1 MKRAALVSML
11 VLIAAVPGG
20 MVNGIPTVVN
30 AQSTFDITTLAGKVA
45 SVNGT
50 PGLQIRF
57 SALIE
62 QAADINDQA
71 DNPDPSAPL
80 ITPTFVLSS
89 PLDGTSV
96 AAPAVTV
103 NQDSA
108 GAPQNETT
116 IAVDPNNHNRIVAAA
131 NDYVTRTW
139 ICFVGST
146 PCSKLGDAYSGTYY
160 SNDGGAQ
167 WCCVSSDPTHLGT
180 LIPGVDHLA
189 GGPYDAGGDP
199 AVAFDSRGHV
209 YYAGLGFDRAAPPN
223 TVAVNK
229 GTFDGSGKLTWGPP
243 TFINPTTSPAIFNDK
258 EWIAADSNPS
268 SPFRD
273 RVYVSWTRF
282 IFNPVNGAFVQS
294 PIFFAFST
302 DGGETF
308 SDPVS
313 IVGNVHFD
321 QGSRPVVG
329 SDGTVFVFFEGST
342 RLATFSSTYVVKSTD
357 GGVSWSRPV
366 AIAPLVDIIS
376 PANTIFRVNSFP
388 AAAISPTGDL
398 FVAWSSEIM
407 NAATSYGVDPA
418 CAKEISGVASVR
430 ANCHAATF
438 FSKSTDFGATWS
450 TPALIFPGR
459 DASTRTPIGYPVPL
473 PGGATFNAPS
483 ARRVDTFWPA
493 VAISPSGRIYMSA
506 YAADVVSPW
515 QLCQPRPATQPVA
528 ESRINCLA
536 LGNYTHNAR
545 LDYVVTDLTTGVTNT
560 VTTHPINSRYG
571 FGGGFIGDYTDIAVG
586 ADDVFHAFWTDTN
599 NRQTVVWWYGFQFI
613 PTPIHQQDVVVRS
626 GNF

>member
-1 MKRAALVSML
+1 VKRAAVVSML
-11 VLIAAVPGG
+11 VLITAVSGG
-20 MVNGIPTVVN
+20 MVNGIPTVAN

-50 PGLQIRF
+50 AGLQIRF

-62 QAADINDQA
+62 QAADVSDMA
-71 DNPDPSAPL
+71 DNPDPSAPP
-80 ITPTFVLSS
+80 ITPAFVLSS
-89 PLDGTSV
+89 SLDGTSV
-96 AAPAVTV
+96 AGPAVTV
-103 NQDSA
+103 NLDTA
-108 GAPQNETT
+108 AAPQNETT
-116 IAVDPNNHNRIVAAA
+116 LAVDPNNHNRIVAAA

-139 ICFVGST
+139 SCMVGST
-146 PCSKLGDAYSGTYY
+146 PCSRLGDGYSGTYY
-160 SNDGGAQ
+160 SNDGGAD
-167 WCCVSSDPTHLGT
+167 WCCVGTDPSHLGT

-209 YYAGLGFDRAAPPN
+209 YYAGLGFDRTAPPN

-229 GTFDGSGKLTWGPP
+229 GTFDASGKLTWGPP

-258 EWIAADSNPS
+258 EWIAADSHSS

-282 IFNPVNGAFVQS
+282 IFNPHNGAFVQS

-313 IVGNVHFD
+313 IVGNVQID

-329 SDGTVFVFFEGST
+329 ADGTVYVFFEGAT
-342 RLATFSSTYVVKSTD
+342 RLSMFSSTYMVKSTD
-357 GGVSWSRPV
+357 GGLSWSKPV
-366 AIAPLVDIIS
+366 AIASLVDIL
-376 PANTIFRVNSFP
+376 PPFNTVFRVNSLP

-398 FVAWSSEIM
+398 FAVWSSEVKDT
-407 NAATSYGVDPA
+407 ATSYGVDPL
-418 CAKEISGVASVR
+418 CASWISGTAAVY
-430 ANCHAATF
+430 ANCHAATY

-450 TPALIFPGR
+450 APALVFT
-459 DASTRTPIGYPVPL
+459 ASNRTAIGYPQTQ
-473 PGGATFNAPS
+473 PGGGTLNAPS
-483 ARRVDTFWPA
+483 ARRVDTFFPA
-493 VAISPSGRIYMSA
+493 VAIAPSGRIYMSA

-515 QLCQPRPATQPVA
+515 QRCAQTATPTAVG
-528 ESRINCLA
+528 RINCLA
-536 LGNYTHNAR
+536 LGNYIHNAR
-545 LDYVVTDLTTGVTNT
+545 LDYVVTDLTTSATNT

-586 ADDVFHAFWTDTN
+586 SDDVFHAFWTDTN
-599 NRQTVVWWYGFQFI
+599 NVQTVVWWYGFQFV
-613 PTPIHQQDVVVRS
+613 PTSTHQQDAVMRS
-626 GNF
+626 GKF